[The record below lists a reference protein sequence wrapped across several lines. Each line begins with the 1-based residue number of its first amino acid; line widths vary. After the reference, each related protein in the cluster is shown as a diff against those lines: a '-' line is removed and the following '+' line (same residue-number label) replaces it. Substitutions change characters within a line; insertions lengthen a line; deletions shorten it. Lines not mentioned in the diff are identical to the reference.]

1 MNDLKIYSVITELV
15 NGSDDYHTD
24 GYYYRTELRE
34 YQLYLLE
41 KEDDHYTVEDLNGEE
56 FSGSL
61 DDLCE
66 MATDREL
73 ILVQNSIEKVLC
85 HFKNLVEL
93 SILGLI

>member
-1 MNDLKIYSVITELV
+1 
-15 NGSDDYHTD
+15 
-24 GYYYRTELRE
+24 
-34 YQLYLLE
+34 
-41 KEDDHYTVEDLNGEE
+41 
-56 FSGSL
+56 
-61 DDLCE
+61 